1 MLKIFLITLV
11 LDLVTIQQKS
21 NFGPLYNHNQNHI
34 MATISSLGD
43 VQRCIKNWQSI
54 LTDETKIMDCF
65 NQGNSIIY
73 ENQYNLSQLGN
84 NTAIHVY
91 PGVDNDG
98 TFYMFLIPA
107 ALDVPNTSSI
117 AFNSITVCKVQPN
130 LGDSNQIP
138 AQEAILRIDT
148 WKKDYPKWTKNQIE
162 KRSLTGGMF
171 EAFHMPASYMIQGD
185 RYITFLGLQTD
196 VSAATGFNADL
207 ITTDIKYAN
216 VYYDT
221 AMPVPPFSPVNFNL
235 L

>member
-1 MLKIFLITLV
+1 
-11 LDLVTIQQKS
+11 
-21 NFGPLYNHNQNHI
+21 
-34 MATISSLGD
+34 MATINSLGD

-54 LTDETKIMDCF
+54 LTDETKIMNCF
-65 NQGNSIIY
+65 NQGNAIIY
-73 ENQYNLSQLGN
+73 QNHYNLAQLGN
-84 NTAIHVY
+84 TNIHVY

-98 TFYMFLIPA
+98 TFYMFLLPA
-107 ALDVPNTSSI
+107 ALDVPNTSSV
-117 AFNSITVCKVQPN
+117 AFNSFTVCQVQPN

-185 RYITFLGLQTD
+185 RYITYLGLQTD
-196 VSAATGFNADL
+196 ASAATGLTADI

>member
-1 MLKIFLITLV
+1 
-11 LDLVTIQQKS
+11 
-21 NFGPLYNHNQNHI
+21 
-34 MATISSLGD
+34 MATINSLGD

-54 LTDETKIMDCF
+54 LTDETKIMNCF
-65 NQGNSIIY
+65 NQGNAINY
-73 ENQYNLSQLGN
+73 VNQYDLAQLGN
-84 NTAIHVY
+84 TNLHVY
-91 PGVDNDG
+91 PGVDTDG

-117 AFNSITVCKVQPN
+117 AFNSFTVCQVQPN

-138 AQEAILRIDT
+138 TQEAILRIDT
-148 WKKDYPKWTKNQIE
+148 WKKDYSTWTKNQIE
-162 KRSLTGGMF
+162 KRSLTGGIF

-185 RYITFLGLQTD
+185 KYITYLGLQTD
-196 VSAATGFNADL
+196 ASAATGLTADL